1 MTFLP
6 LSRGCVGPRAMTI
19 DEKSGTVRVVRLR
32 QRLTM
37 QGMIFGALLL
47 LVSYGSAAVVTAQ
60 GSNTV
65 AAGIHQGTCDHLGA
79 VAFALPDLA
88 VEPRPGAT
96 PVPVVEHMGPDTAV
110 PILMSR
116 TTLDV
121 LISTLYGENHAL
133 AIARDA
139 SGQIIACGNIGG
151 PMELQMAGMVMPGD
165 QLVVGVGEREH
176 SGYAGIALLTTQG
189 LRTTITL
196 YLLAGA
202 AQT

>member
-1 MTFLP
+1 
-6 LSRGCVGPRAMTI
+6 
-19 DEKSGTVRVVRLR
+19 
-32 QRLTM
+32 
-37 QGMIFGALLL
+37 
-47 LVSYGSAAVVTAQ
+47 
-60 GSNTV
+60 
-65 AAGIHQGTCDHLGA
+65 
-79 VAFALPDLA
+79 
-88 VEPRPGAT
+88 
-96 PVPVVEHMGPDTAV
+96 MGPDTAV